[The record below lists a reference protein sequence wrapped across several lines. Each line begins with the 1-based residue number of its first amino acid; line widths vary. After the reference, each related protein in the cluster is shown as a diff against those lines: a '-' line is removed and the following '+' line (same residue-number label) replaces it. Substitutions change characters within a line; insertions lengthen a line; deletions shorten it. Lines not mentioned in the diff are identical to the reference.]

1 VPPWDACDD
10 APSPPQDPSPLP
22 ACTGPGLSYPRTM
35 LHRGL
40 ATGPWERQPDHTRL
54 GQDRRPTQGAWASA
68 PGNDP
73 GLFHP
78 ALEATLRAAAGED
91 HLGAATAL
99 LSGAVLS
106 VVLWVAA
113 VQVVPTLL

>member
-1 VPPWDACDD
+1 MPFRDAGAD
-10 APSPPQDPSPLP
+10 ASLPSQDPFPRP
-22 ACTGPGLSYPRTM
+22 ACTGPDLPQPRTM
-35 LHRGL
+35 LHGSP
-40 ATGPWERQPDHTRL
+40 AAGPWEQQPDHAGL
-54 GQDRRPTQGAWASA
+54 GQGRQPIQGAWAGT

-73 GLFHP
+73 GSPCP
-78 ALEATLRAAAGED
+78 ALEAALRAAAGED

-113 VQVVPTLL
+113 VQVVLTLL

>member
-1 VPPWDACDD
+1 
-10 APSPPQDPSPLP
+10 
-22 ACTGPGLSYPRTM
+22 M
-35 LHRGL
+35 
-40 ATGPWERQPDHTRL
+40 
-54 GQDRRPTQGAWASA
+54 
-68 PGNDP
+68 
-73 GLFHP
+73 FHP